1 MNGLLS
7 HTEFLSAYQQSDF
20 VLATQR
26 QIIKDFATAGIDFPD
41 NFPTVSHTQ
50 ADLIA
55 LMAER
60 IKTLESTNSTAFF
73 QLLYQID
80 LPERTLTQI
89 PVDANFH
96 TQLAEFILK
105 REAYK
110 VFLRSKFSS

>member
-26 QIIKDFATAGIDFPD
+26 QIIKDFGTAGLDFPD
-41 NFPTVSHTQ
+41 NFQTEPHTLVEIIP
-50 ADLIA
+50 LIA
-55 LMAER
+55 ER
-60 IKTLESTNSTAFF
+60 TKTLESANSTAFF

-80 LPERTLTQI
+80 LPERALTQI